1 MENKSRSSEVHLIGS
16 LENGWKEIVKEITE
30 NVLVSLG

>member
-1 MENKSRSSEVHLIGS
+1 MENKSRSSNVYLIGN
-16 LENGWKEIVKEITE
+16 LENGWKEILKEITE